1 MDHIAYLVEQKKLME
16 QVADDEEEDNRIEEE
31 EEQNYDSNEDSY
43 QEENEEEDDGR
54 SWRSTPDFD
63 ENSKVLEIA
72 TLKSLKNL
80 EAYFREYVVPKNE
93 AFVNARANGD
103 DLDGALEKLTQFYTN
118 VLPAVEEQTILGAM
132 LGVNQGIKTNL
143 NDFYAKL
150 RRVETFINQKIK
162 DSDLDIDE
170 NFDIINFLKSDSY
183 KEKWINIYEGIKS
196 VFNILK
202 IIDSV
207 PNFKNMYQQNAL
219 AFELVQHSFRNKLN
233 MKLSKS
239 ILDFVKDGSSTRK
252 KLSSDQ

>member
-1 MDHIAYLVEQKKLME
+1 MGVFDSAVNSDGDRITGEIRTKLFDLFSDPTQSEISLEIAKILMDHITYLVEQKKLME
-16 QVADDEEEDNRIEEE
+16 QVTDDEEEDDRIEEE

-43 QEENEEEDDGR
+43 QEDDEEDDGR

-162 DSDLDIDE
+162 DRKVEVDE
-170 NFDIINFLKSDSY
+170 PFDIINFLKSDSY
-183 KEKWINIYEGIKS
+183 KEK
-196 VFNILK
+196 
-202 IIDSV
+202 
-207 PNFKNMYQQNAL
+207 
-219 AFELVQHSFRNKLN
+219 
-233 MKLSKS
+233 
-239 ILDFVKDGSSTRK
+239 
-252 KLSSDQ
+252 